1 MATKM
6 TKFPGLV
13 PTRSDSFSYSNAKLH
28 FNVTTHYQNDLVLK
42 GHYSLI
48 LTKALWTDGWIDG
61 LTDGQGLLWRCEDAS
76 KNSFIPT
83 A

>member
-13 PTRSDSFSYSNAKLH
+13 PTRSDSFSYSDAKLH

-42 GHYSLI
+42 GHYSSI
-48 LTKALWTDGWIDG
+48 LMKALWTDGPTNQRMDG
-61 LTDGQGLLWRCEDAS
+61 WTDGQGLL
-76 KNSFIPT
+76 
-83 A
+83 